1 MYIIL
6 KHLHSI
12 NRWIILALLVVTIF
26 TAFSKWMSNKDYTA
40 QDKKLALFTLISSHI
55 QLILGIIL
63 LLISERLLFPDG
75 WKEDPIHRYY
85 VFAHLPAMILGIIFI
100 TVGYS
105 VAKRK
110 TESKAKFRFTWIFFL
125 IGLLSLL
132 GAIPWGK
139 HGAGWY

>member
-1 MYIIL
+1 MYSIV

-26 TAFSKWMSNKDYTA
+26 TAFSKWMTNKEYTA

-55 QLILGIIL
+55 QLILGIL
-63 LLISERLLFPDG
+63 VLLISERLMFPEG
-75 WKEDPIHRYY
+75 WKDDPVHRYF
-85 VFAHLPAMILGIIFI
+85 VFAHIPAMIVGIIFI
-100 TVGYS
+100 TAGYS
-105 VAKRK
+105 IAKRK
-110 TESKAKFRFTWIFFL
+110 AKAKAKFGFTWLLFL
-125 IGLLSLL
+125 LGLLSFL

>member
-1 MYIIL
+1 MDTIL
-6 KHLHSI
+6 RHLHSI
-12 NRWIILALLVVTIF
+12 NRWVVLALLLATIF
-26 TAFSKWMSNKDYTA
+26 TALSKWMSNKDYTA
-40 QDKKLALFTLISSHI
+40 QDKKMALFTLISSHI

-63 LLISERLLFPDG
+63 LFVGRLSFPEE
-75 WKEDPIHRYY
+75 WKEDPVHRYF
-85 VFAHLPAMILGIIFI
+85 VFAHIPAMIIGIILI
-100 TVGYS
+100 TIGYS

-110 TESKAKFRFTWIFFL
+110 TVAKDKFKFTWIFYL